1 LRRLKDEATKLG
13 FALSTA
19 LLPRNSP
26 PSKSGVSSF
35 AFQAPHAGAE
45 KSHDFCY
52 ALSKHRHVAEN
63 VSFRFLEAESHS
75 FAFQAPHAGAE
86 KSHDFCYALS
96 KHRHV
101 AENVSFRF
109 PKAEPLSFAL
119 QAPHAGAEKSHD
131 FCYVSSKHI
140 RVAENVSFRSLEA
153 ERLSCALQA
162 PRWMGKG
169 AVRRRWKGLRGWG
182 AVGEKGVFSRQ
193 QAALRE
199 SGSRLRAVH
208 V

>member
-1 LRRLKDEATKLG
+1 MRRLKDEATKLG

-52 ALSKHRHVAEN
+52 ALSKHLH
-63 VSFRFLEAESHS
+63 
-75 FAFQAPHAGAE
+75 
-86 KSHDFCYALS
+86 
-96 KHRHV
+96 
-101 AENVSFRF
+101 
-109 PKAEPLSFAL
+109 
-119 QAPHAGAEKSHD
+119 
-131 FCYVSSKHI
+131 
-140 RVAENVSFRSLEA
+140 VAENVSFRSLEA